1 MRRDKTDKTTER
13 SRPRRRATP
22 LWRTGWA
29 RAVALVMILS
39 AMTGGGWWLW
49 SGGWLPRIAEQI
61 RWTLIAASAEAGLRV
76 EEILVVGRKETS
88 RRALLDAVRL
98 ARGAPIMAFDPEDA
112 KRRIEALPWVRLA
125 TVKRMLPDTVLLG
138 VVEREALAL
147 WQHKGQFALIDHEGI
162 VIQDRDLER
171 FAGLLV
177 VVVGKE
183 APVHAAALLGML
195 ATQPNLLALV
205 RTAVRVG
212 GRRWNLQL
220 RSGIDVRLPEENPA
234 SAWARL
240 AEYERTNRVLA
251 RDVEMLDLRLPDRLI
266 VRRAPRPERRPAGLD
281 RET

>member
-1 MRRDKTDKTTER
+1 MKSDKKNKATER

-29 RAVALVMILS
+29 RAVAVAMIVS
-39 AMTGGGWWLW
+39 TATGAGWWLW
-49 SGGWLPRIAEQI
+49 SGGWLPRIAEQV
-61 RWTLIAASAEAGLRV
+61 RWTMIAASADAGLRV
-76 EEILVVGRKETS
+76 EEILVVGRHETS

-98 ARGAPIMAFDPEDA
+98 ARGAPIMAFDPEEA
-112 KRRIEALPWVRLA
+112 RRRVEALPWVRLA

-147 WQHKGQFALIDHEGI
+147 WQHKGQFALIDHEGT
-162 VIQDRDLER
+162 VIHDRGLER

-177 VVVGKE
+177 VVGKD
-183 APVHAAALLGML
+183 APVHASALLVML
-195 ATQPNLLALV
+195 ATQPDLFAQV

-212 GRRWNLQL
+212 GRRWNL
-220 RSGIDVRLPEENPA
+220 RFDSGIDVRLPEENPT

-240 AEYERTNRVLA
+240 AEYERTNQVLA

-266 VRRAPRPERRPAGLD
+266 VRRVPRPERRPAKLD

>member
-1 MRRDKTDKTTER
+1 MRKGKTDETTER

-29 RAVALVMILS
+29 RAVAVAMILS
-39 AMTGGGWWLW
+39 AITGGGWWLW
-49 SGGWLPRIAEQI
+49 SGGWLPRIAEQA
-61 RWTLIAASAEAGLRV
+61 RWTLIAASAEVGLRV
-76 EEILVVGRKETS
+76 EEILVVGRNETS

-138 VVEREALAL
+138 VVEREAIAL
-147 WQHKGQFALIDHEGI
+147 WQHKGHFALIDHEGT
-162 VIQDRDLER
+162 VIEDRGFER
-171 FAGLLV
+171 FGGLLV
-177 VVVGKE
+177 VVGKD

-195 ATQPNLLALV
+195 ATQPNLLAQV
-205 RTAVRVG
+205 RTAVWVG

-220 RSGIDVRLPEENPA
+220 DSGIDVRLPEENPA

-266 VRRAPRPERRPAGLD
+266 VRRSPSSDRRPTGLD

>member
-1 MRRDKTDKTTER
+1 MRIDRTHR
-13 SRPRRRATP
+13 APQRPRPRRRATP

-29 RAVALVMILS
+29 RAAAVALILS
-39 AMTGGGWWLW
+39 MATGGGWWLW
-49 SGGWLPRIAEQI
+49 SGGWLPRIAEQA

-76 EEILVVGRKETS
+76 EEILVVGRHETS
-88 RRALLDAVRL
+88 RGTLLDAVRL
-98 ARGAPIMAFDPEDA
+98 ARGAPILAFDPEAA

-125 TVKRMLPDTVLLG
+125 TVRRMLPDTVLLG
-138 VVEREALAL
+138 LVEREALAL
-147 WQHKGQFALIDHEGI
+147 WQHKGRFALIDHEGT
-162 VIQDRDLER
+162 VIQDRGLDR

-177 VVVGKE
+177 VVGKD

-195 ATQPNLLALV
+195 ATQPTLLARV
-205 RTAVRVG
+205 TTAVRVG
-212 GRRWNLQL
+212 GRRWNLRL
-220 RSGIDVRLPEENPA
+220 DLGIDVRLPEENPA

-266 VRRAPRPERRPAGLD
+266 VRRAPRPERRPAGID

>member
-1 MRRDKTDKTTER
+1 MRKSKTDKAMGR

-29 RAVALVMILS
+29 RVVAVAVILS
-39 AMTGGGWWLW
+39 ATTGGGWWLW
-49 SGGWLPRIAEQI
+49 SGGWLPRIAEQA
-61 RWTLIAASAEAGLRV
+61 RWTLLAASSEMGLRV
-76 EEILVVGRKETS
+76 EEILVVGRNETS

-98 ARGAPIMAFDPEDA
+98 ARGAPIMDFDPEDA
-112 KRRIEALPWVRLA
+112 KRRMEALPWVRLA

-138 VVEREALAL
+138 VVEREAMAL
-147 WQHKGQFALIDHEGI
+147 WQHKGHFALIDHEGT
-162 VIQDRDLER
+162 VIEDRGLKR
-171 FAGLLV
+171 FGGLLV
-177 VVVGKE
+177 VVGKD

-195 ATQPNLLALV
+195 ATQPNLLAQV

-220 RSGIDVRLPEENPA
+220 RSGIDVRLPEKNPA
-234 SAWARL
+234 SAWALL
-240 AEYERTNRVLA
+240 AEYERTNRVFA

-266 VRRAPRPERRPAGLD
+266 VRRSPRPERRPAVLD

>member
-1 MRRDKTDKTTER
+1 MKSVKTHKATER
-13 SRPRRRATP
+13 SRARRRATP

-29 RAVALVMILS
+29 RAVAVAMILS
-39 AMTGGGWWLW
+39 ATTGGGWWLW
-49 SGGWLPRIAEQI
+49 SGGWLPRIAEQA
-61 RWTLIAASAEAGLRV
+61 RWTLIAASAEMGLRV
-76 EEILVVGRKETS
+76 EEILVVGRNETS

-98 ARGAPIMAFDPEDA
+98 ARGAPIMAFGPEDA

-138 VVEREALAL
+138 VVEREAMAL
-147 WQHKGQFALIDHEGI
+147 WQHKGHFALIDHEGTVI
-162 VIQDRDLER
+162 VDRGLER
-171 FAGLLV
+171 FGGLLV
-177 VVVGKE
+177 VVGKD

-195 ATQPNLLALV
+195 ATQPNLLAQV

-266 VRRAPRPERRPAGLD
+266 VRRSPRPERRPAGLD

>member
-1 MRRDKTDKTTER
+1 MRNGKTDKTMER

-29 RAVALVMILS
+29 RAVAVAMILS
-39 AMTGGGWWLW
+39 VMTGGGWWLW
-49 SGGWLPRIAEQI
+49 SGDWLPRIAEKAK
-61 RWTLIAASAEAGLRV
+61 WTLIAASAEVGLRV
-76 EEILVVGRKETS
+76 EEILVVGRDQTS

-138 VVEREALAL
+138 VVEREAIAL
-147 WQHKGQFALIDHEGI
+147 WQHRGHFSPIDHEGT
-162 VIQDRDLER
+162 VIEERGLER
-171 FAGLLV
+171 FGGLLV
-177 VVVGKE
+177 VVGE
-183 APVHAAALLGML
+183 DAPVHAAALLGML
-195 ATQPNLLALV
+195 ATQANLLAQV
-205 RTAVRVG
+205 RTAVWVG

-220 RSGIDVRLPEENPA
+220 DSGIDVRLPEENPA

-266 VRRAPRPERRPAGLD
+266 VRRLPNSGRRPTGLD

>member
-1 MRRDKTDKTTER
+1 MRKGKTDKTTER

-29 RAVALVMILS
+29 RAVAVAMILS

-49 SGGWLPRIAEQI
+49 SGGWLPRIAEQAK
-61 RWTLIAASAEAGLRV
+61 WTLIAASAEVGLRV
-76 EEILVVGRKETS
+76 EEILVVGRNETS

-138 VVEREALAL
+138 VVEREAIAL
-147 WQHKGQFALIDHEGI
+147 WQHKGHFALIDHEGT
-162 VIQDRDLER
+162 VIEDRGLER
-171 FAGLLV
+171 FGGLLV
-177 VVVGKE
+177 VVGKD

-195 ATQPNLLALV
+195 ATQPNLLAQV
-205 RTAVRVG
+205 RTAVWVG

-220 RSGIDVRLPEENPA
+220 DSGIDVRLPEENPA

-266 VRRAPRPERRPAGLD
+266 VRRSPGSDRRPTGLD

>member
-1 MRRDKTDKTTER
+1 MKSDPKQKPTER

-29 RAVALVMILS
+29 RTIALALILS
-39 AMTGGGWWLW
+39 VATGGGWWLW
-49 SGGWLPRIAEQI
+49 SGGWLPRIAEQA
-61 RWTLIAASAEAGLRV
+61 RWTLIAASAELGLRV
-76 EEILVVGRKETS
+76 EEILVVGRHETS
-88 RRALLDAVRL
+88 RRAMLKAVRL
-98 ARGAPIMAFDPEDA
+98 ARGAPILAFDPEAA

-147 WQHKGQFALIDHEGI
+147 WQHKGRFALIDHDGTVILDRGI
-162 VIQDRDLER
+162 ER

-177 VVVGKE
+177 VVGKD
-183 APVHAAALLGML
+183 APAHAAALLGML
-195 ATQPNLLALV
+195 ATQPALLSRV
-205 RTAVRVG
+205 KTAVRAG
-212 GRRWNLQL
+212 GRRWNL
-220 RSGIDVRLPEENPA
+220 RFESGIDVRLPEENPT

-240 AEYERTNRVLA
+240 AEYERTNKVLA

-266 VRRAPRPERRPAGLD
+266 VRRAPRPERQPAGHD

>member
-1 MRRDKTDKTTER
+1 MKNDKKGKAAER
-13 SRPRRRATP
+13 SRPRRRAKP

-29 RAVALVMILS
+29 RAVAVAMILS
-39 AMTGGGWWLW
+39 AATGGGWWLW
-49 SGGWLPRIAEQI
+49 SSDWLPRIAE
-61 RWTLIAASAEAGLRV
+61 RAKWTVIAASAEAGLRV
-76 EEILVVGRKETS
+76 EEILVVGRNETS

-98 ARGAPIMAFDPEDA
+98 ARGAPIMAFDPQDA
-112 KRRIEALPWVRLA
+112 KRRIEALPWVRIA
-125 TVKRMLPDTVLLG
+125 TVERMLPDTVVLG

-147 WQHKGQFALIDHEGI
+147 WQHKGRFALIDHDGT
-162 VIQDRDLER
+162 VIQDSDFKR

-177 VVVGKE
+177 VVGKD

-195 ATQPNLLALV
+195 ATQPHLLARV

-212 GRRWNLQL
+212 GRRWNL
-220 RSGIDVRLPEENPA
+220 RFESGIDVRLPEENPA

-240 AEYERTNRVLA
+240 AEYERTNQVLA

-266 VRRAPRPERRPAGLD
+266 VRRAPRPGRRPAGLD

>member
-1 MRRDKTDKTTER
+1 MRKGKTDKTTER

-29 RAVALVMILS
+29 RAVAVAMILS

-49 SGGWLPRIAEQI
+49 SGGWLPRIAEQA
-61 RWTLIAASAEAGLRV
+61 RWTLIAASAEVGLRV
-76 EEILVVGRKETS
+76 EEILVVGRNETS

-138 VVEREALAL
+138 VVEREAIAL
-147 WQHKGQFALIDHEGI
+147 WQHKGHFALIDHEGT
-162 VIQDRDLER
+162 VIEDRGFER
-171 FAGLLV
+171 FGRLLV
-177 VVVGKE
+177 VVGKD

-195 ATQPNLLALV
+195 ATQPNLLAQV
-205 RTAVRVG
+205 RTAVWVG

-220 RSGIDVRLPEENPA
+220 DSGIDVRLPEEKPA

-266 VRRAPRPERRPAGLD
+266 VRRSPGSDRRPTGLD

>member
-1 MRRDKTDKTTER
+1 MRTRKTDKAMGR

-29 RAVALVMILS
+29 RVVAVALILS
-39 AMTGGGWWLW
+39 ATTGGGWWLW
-49 SGGWLPRIAEQI
+49 SGGWLPRIAEQA
-61 RWTLIAASAEAGLRV
+61 RWTLIAASSEMGLRV
-76 EEILVVGRKETS
+76 EEILVVGRNETS
-88 RRALLDAVRL
+88 RRVLLDAVRL
-98 ARGAPIMAFDPEDA
+98 ARGAPIMAFDPEEA

-138 VVEREALAL
+138 VVEREAMAL
-147 WQHKGQFALIDHEGI
+147 WQHKGHFALIDHEGT
-162 VIQDRDLER
+162 VIEDRGLRR
-171 FAGLLV
+171 FGGLLV
-177 VVVGKE
+177 VVGKD

-195 ATQPNLLALV
+195 ATQPNLLAQV

-220 RSGIDVRLPEENPA
+220 RSGIDVRLPEKNPA
-234 SAWARL
+234 SAWALL
-240 AEYERTNRVLA
+240 AEYERTNRVFA

-266 VRRAPRPERRPAGLD
+266 VRRSPRPERRPAVLD

>member
-1 MRRDKTDKTTER
+1 MKSVKTHKATER
-13 SRPRRRATP
+13 SRARRRATP

-29 RAVALVMILS
+29 RAVAVAMVFS
-39 AMTGGGWWLW
+39 AVTGGGWWLW
-49 SGGWLPRIAEQI
+49 SGGWLPRIAEQA

-76 EEILVVGRKETS
+76 EEILVVGRRETP

-112 KRRIEALPWVRLA
+112 KHRIEALPWVRLA

-138 VVEREALAL
+138 VVERVALAL
-147 WQHKGQFALIDHEGI
+147 WQNKGHFALIDHEGT
-162 VIQDRDLER
+162 VIADRGLER
-171 FAGLLV
+171 FGGLLV
-177 VVVGKE
+177 VVGKD
-183 APVHAAALLGML
+183 APVHAAALLKML
-195 ATQPNLLALV
+195 ATQPTLLV
-205 RTAVRVG
+205 QVKTAVRVG

-220 RSGIDVRLPEENPA
+220 KSGIDVRLPEENPA

-266 VRRAPRPERRPAGLD
+266 VRRSPKPERPPASRD

>member
-1 MRRDKTDKTTER
+1 MRNGKTDKTTER

-29 RAVALVMILS
+29 RAVSVAMILS

-49 SGGWLPRIAEQI
+49 SGDWLPRIAEKAK
-61 RWTLIAASAEAGLRV
+61 WTLIAASAEVGLRV
-76 EEILVVGRKETS
+76 EEILVVGRDQTS

-138 VVEREALAL
+138 VVEREAIAL
-147 WQHKGQFALIDHEGI
+147 WQHRGHFSPIDHEGT
-162 VIQDRDLER
+162 VIEERDLER
-171 FAGLLV
+171 FGGLLV
-177 VVVGKE
+177 VVGE
-183 APVHAAALLGML
+183 DAPVHAAALLGML
-195 ATQPNLLALV
+195 ATQANLLAQV
-205 RTAVRVG
+205 STAVWVG

-220 RSGIDVRLPEENPA
+220 DSGIDVRLPEENPA

-240 AEYERTNRVLA
+240 AEYERTNQVLA

-266 VRRAPRPERRPAGLD
+266 VRRLPNSDLRPTGLD